1 MKKLAIIGS
10 PVAHS
15 HSPAMHNFISEHIGA
30 DYHYGA
36 VEVLPEELESAVFML
51 KKEGY
56 AGFNVTAP
64 HKQKI
69 MQYLDEISKEARDFG
84 AVNTV
89 VNKNGKLCGYN
100 TDAEGF
106 YMSLLHDGINPHD
119 ADILIFGAGGAAQPV
134 IMYLASHGAK
144 SVTVINRSVERARA
158 AAERTEQLYGV
169 KINTEITKS
178 HYDMVINCTTLGMG
192 KYAGISPTSDFSII
206 DSTSAA
212 IDMIYNPP
220 ETQFLKMSKESGAK
234 TVNGLG
240 MLVYQGILAYEL
252 FTGITLPKNMADMIF
267 AEVFGV

>member
-15 HSPAMHNFISEHIGA
+15 HSPAMHNFISERIGA
-30 DYHYGA
+30 DYRYGA
-36 VEVLPEELESAVFML
+36 IEVSPEELENAVRVL
-51 KKEGY
+51 KEEGY

-89 VNKNGKLCGYN
+89 VNKNGKLCGFN

-106 YMSLLHDGINPHD
+106 YMSLLHDGINPVG

-158 AAERTEQLYGV
+158 AAERTEQLYGI
-169 KINTEITKS
+169 KIETQITKP
-178 HYDMVINCTTLGMG
+178 HYDIAVNCTTLGMG
-192 KYAGISPTSDFSII
+192 KYAGLSPASDLSVI
-206 DSTSAA
+206 DAESAA
-212 IDMIYNPP
+212 VDMIYNPP
-220 ETQFLKMSKESGAK
+220 ETQFLKSAKETVAK
-234 TVNGLG
+234 TANGLG

-252 FTGITLPKNMADMIF
+252 FTDTALPKDMADMIF